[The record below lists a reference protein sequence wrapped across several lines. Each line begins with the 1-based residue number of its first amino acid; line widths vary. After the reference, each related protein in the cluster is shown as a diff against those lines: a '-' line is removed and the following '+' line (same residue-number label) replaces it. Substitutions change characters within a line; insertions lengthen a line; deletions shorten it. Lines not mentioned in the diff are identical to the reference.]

1 MAQVFKPSSNT
12 YSTLILRVGGIV
24 AGGALFGLYQFN
36 TLPLVTRAHESREQP
51 VQFSHKHHNGE
62 LGIDCRYCH
71 TSVEDS
77 AFAGIPPTQICMNC
91 HAQIWKDAPILEP
104 VRSSFR
110 TGESLEWTRVH
121 DLADF
126 AYFNHAAHLAKGV
139 GCASCHGDVTKMN
152 LTYEVAPLSM
162 GWCLD
167 CHRNPASAIRPKEKL
182 FDTTWVAG
190 KVCSNDVTK
199 TCVRDSGCVSP
210 GTCTATDQ
218 QALGTK
224 LVDEYHVEPRTDC
237 STCHR

>member
-1 MAQVFKPSSNT
+1 MAQLFKPSSNT
-12 YSTLILRVGGIV
+12 YTTLILRGVGLL

-36 TLPLVTRAHESREQP
+36 TLPYVTRAYEAREQP

-71 TSVEDS
+71 TQVEDT
-77 AFAGIPPTQICMNC
+77 AFAGIPATQICMNC

-104 VRSSFR
+104 VRASYR

-139 GCASCHGDVTKMN
+139 GCASCHGDVTQMN
-152 LTYEVAPLSM
+152 LTYQVENLSM

-167 CHRNPASAIRPKEKL
+167 CHRDPAKAVRPKDKL
-182 FDTTWVAG
+182 FDTTWVAD
-190 KVCSNDVTK
+190 NQ
-199 TCVRDSGCVSP
+199 RE
-210 GTCTATDQ
+210 
-218 QALGTK
+218 LGAK
-224 LVDEYHVEPRTDC
+224 LVAEYHVEPRTDC

>member
-1 MAQVFKPSSNT
+1 MAQLFKPSSNT
-12 YSTLILRVGGIV
+12 YTTLILRGVGLL

-36 TLPLVTRAHESREQP
+36 TLPYVTRAYESREQP

-71 TSVEDS
+71 TQVEDT
-77 AFAGIPPTQICMNC
+77 AFAGIPATQICMNC

-104 VRSSFR
+104 VRASYR

-139 GCASCHGDVTKMN
+139 GCASCHGDVTQMN
-152 LTYEVAPLSM
+152 LTYQVENLSM

-167 CHRNPASAIRPKEKL
+167 CHRDPAKAVRPKDKL
-182 FDTTWVAG
+182 FDTTWVAD
-190 KVCSNDVTK
+190 NQ
-199 TCVRDSGCVSP
+199 RE
-210 GTCTATDQ
+210 
-218 QALGTK
+218 LGAK
-224 LVDEYHVEPRTDC
+224 LVAEYHVEPRTDC

>member
-1 MAQVFKPSSNT
+1 MAQVFKPSSNI
-12 YSTLILRVGGIV
+12 YSRLILKVVGLV

-36 TLPLVTRAHESREQP
+36 TIPWVTRAFEVREQP
-51 VQFSHKHHNGE
+51 VPFSHKHHNGE
-62 LGIDCRYCH
+62 IGIDCRYCH

-91 HAQIWKDAPILEP
+91 HAEIWKDAPMLEP
-104 VRSSFR
+104 VRASYRS
-110 TGESLEWTRVH
+110 GESLEWTRVH
-121 DLADF
+121 DLGDF

-152 LTYEVAPLSM
+152 LTYSVSSLSM

-167 CHRNPASAIRPKEKL
+167 CHRDPARAVRPKDKL
-182 FDTTWVAG
+182 FDTTWVA
-190 KVCSNDVTK
+190 D
-199 TCVRDSGCVSP
+199 
-210 GTCTATDQ
+210 DQ
-218 QALGTK
+218 RALGTK